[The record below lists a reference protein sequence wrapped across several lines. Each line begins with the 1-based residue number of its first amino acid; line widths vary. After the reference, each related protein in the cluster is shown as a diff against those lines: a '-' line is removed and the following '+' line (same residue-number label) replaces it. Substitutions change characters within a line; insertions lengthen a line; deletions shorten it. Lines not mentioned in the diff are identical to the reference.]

1 MFDDATTYVT
11 SFPTDVGREVTYVV
25 AHIFRYFQEIH
36 VT

>member
-25 AHIFRYFQEIH
+25 AHTFGIFKKSM
-36 VT
+36 